1 MVYGRYNQLVN
12 GVYKPTYN
20 WGAPSCMVSESP
32 RRNQAAKEKR
42 QGHVA
47 QLKGGRRAAEGLR
60 GGARIGPGLH
70 SGKHWDLNPNLVMK
84 MYYILI

>member
-1 MVYGRYNQLVN
+1 MAF
-12 GVYKPTYN
+12 P
-20 WGAPSCMVSESP
+20 MVSESP

-60 GGARIGPGLH
+60 GGARIGPGPH
-70 SGKHWDLNPNLVMK
+70 GGGKHWDLNQKSVI
-84 MYYILI
+84 Y